1 MDASVVGLIP
11 PAPLV
16 YSGKVRDTYELSN
29 RRLLMVASD
38 RVSAFDV
45 VLPAT
50 IPGKGEILTQL
61 SLFWFEQTESLI
73 PNHLT
78 GESVAD
84 LGWPNELTNAL
95 ERRSIVVHQAERIPV
110 ECVVRGYLAGS
121 GWAEY
126 NRTGSVA
133 GHTLPA
139 NLQVGS
145 RLPAPIFTP
154 ARKNDAGHDEN
165 ITRADLENDIGSEIA
180 TRLETVSL
188 SLYQRAAESAAARGV
203 IIADTKFE
211 FGFIDGR
218 LTLIDEVLTPDS
230 SRFWDRST
238 WQPGREPDSWDKQY
252 LRNWLV
258 ESGWDRELPA
268 PALPDEV
275 IQGTRSRYLEAF
287 QRLTG
292 LTLHEWLSRD
302 RVEARA

>member
-16 YSGKVRDTYELSN
+16 YSGKVRDTYELGN
-29 RRLLMVASD
+29 GRLLMVASD
-38 RVSAFDV
+38 RISAFDV
-45 VLPAT
+45 ILPAT

-84 LGWPNELTNAL
+84 LAWSDESTEAL
-95 ERRSIVVHQAERIPV
+95 ERRSMVVHQAERIPV

-126 NRTGSVA
+126 KRTGSVA

-139 NLQVGS
+139 NLRVGS
-145 RLPAPIFTP
+145 RLPAPVFTP
-154 ARKNDAGHDEN
+154 ARKNDGGHDEN

-188 SLYQRAAESAAARGV
+188 SIYQQAAESAAARGV

-211 FGFIDGR
+211 FGFIDGH

-230 SRFWDRST
+230 SRFWDTST
-238 WQPGREPDSWDKQY
+238 WQPGREPNSWDKQY

-258 ESGWDRELPA
+258 ESGWDREPPA

-292 LTLHEWLSRD
+292 LTLHEWLGRN

>member
-11 PAPLV
+11 SAPLV

-188 SLYQRAAESAAARGV
+188 SLYQRAAESAVARGV

>member
-11 PAPLV
+11 SAPLV

-84 LGWPNELTNAL
+84 LGWPNELTNAF
-95 ERRSIVVHQAERIPV
+95 ERRSMVVHQAERIPV

-121 GWAEY
+121 GWAEH

-188 SLYQRAAESAAARGV
+188 SLYQRAAESAVARGV

-230 SRFWDRST
+230 SRFWDTST

>member
-11 PAPLV
+11 SAPLV

-188 SLYQRAAESAAARGV
+188 SLYQRAAESAVARGV

-211 FGFIDGR
+211 FGFIDGH

-230 SRFWDRST
+230 SRFWDTST

>member
-84 LGWPNELTNAL
+84 LGWPNELTNAF
-95 ERRSIVVHQAERIPV
+95 ERRSMVVHQAERIPV

-188 SLYQRAAESAAARGV
+188 SLYQRAAESAVARGV

>member
-16 YSGKVRDTYELSN
+16 YSGKVRDTYELGN
-29 RRLLMVASD
+29 GRLLMVASD
-38 RVSAFDV
+38 RISAFDV
-45 VLPAT
+45 ILPAT

-84 LGWPNELTNAL
+84 LAWSDESTEAL
-95 ERRSIVVHQAERIPV
+95 ERRSMVVHQAERIPV

-126 NRTGSVA
+126 KRTGSVA

-145 RLPAPIFTP
+145 RLPAPVFTP
-154 ARKNDAGHDEN
+154 ARKNDGGHDEN
-165 ITRADLENDIGSEIA
+165 ITREELSNEIGSEIA

-188 SLYQRAAESAAARGV
+188 SIYQQAAESAAARGV

-211 FGFIDGR
+211 FGFIDGH

-230 SRFWDRST
+230 SRFWDTST

-258 ESGWDRELPA
+258 ESGWDREPPA

-292 LTLHEWLSRD
+292 LTLQEWLGRN

>member
-1 MDASVVGLIP
+1 MDTSMVEIVP

-16 YSGKVRDTYELSN
+16 YSGKVRDTYELGDG
-29 RRLLMVASD
+29 RLLMVASD
-38 RVSAFDV
+38 RISAFDV
-45 VLPAT
+45 ILPAT

-61 SLFWFEQTESLI
+61 SLFWFGQTQSLI

-78 GESVAD
+78 GKSVAD
-84 LGWPNELTNAL
+84 LGWPNELTDVL
-95 ERRSIVVHQAERIPV
+95 ERRSMVVHQAERIPV

-121 GWAEY
+121 GWAEFEQ
-126 NRTGSVA
+126 TGSVA
-133 GHTLPA
+133 GQALPA
-139 NLQVGS
+139 NLRVGS
-145 RLPAPIFTP
+145 RLPAPIFSP

-165 ITRADLENDIGSEIA
+165 ITRENLCNDIGLEIA
-180 TRLETVSL
+180 TRLETISL
-188 SLYQRAAESAAARGV
+188 AIYRLATEYAAARGV

-211 FGFIDGR
+211 FGYIDGD
-218 LTLIDEVLTPDS
+218 LALIDEVLTPDS
-230 SRFWDRST
+230 SRFWDTST

-258 ESGWDRELPA
+258 ESGWDREPPA

-292 LTLHEWLSRD
+292 LTLHEWLGRN
-302 RVEARA
+302 RVEART

>member
-11 PAPLV
+11 SAPLV

-188 SLYQRAAESAAARGV
+188 SLYQRAAESAVARGV

-211 FGFIDGR
+211 FGFIDGH

>member
-16 YSGKVRDTYELSN
+16 YSGKVRDTYELGN
-29 RRLLMVASD
+29 GRLLMVASD
-38 RVSAFDV
+38 RISAFDV
-45 VLPAT
+45 ILPAT

-84 LGWPNELTNAL
+84 LAWSDESTEAL
-95 ERRSIVVHQAERIPV
+95 ERRSMVVHQAERIPV

-126 NRTGSVA
+126 KRTGSVA

-139 NLQVGS
+139 NLRVGS
-145 RLPAPIFTP
+145 RLPAPVFTP
-154 ARKNDAGHDEN
+154 ARKNNGGHDEN

-188 SLYQRAAESAAARGV
+188 SIYQQAAESAAARGV

-211 FGFIDGR
+211 FGFIDGH

-230 SRFWDRST
+230 SRFWDTST

-258 ESGWDRELPA
+258 ESGWDREPPA
-268 PALPDEV
+268 PVLPDEV

-292 LTLHEWLSRD
+292 LTLHEWLGRN
-302 RVEARA
+302 RVETRA

>member
-29 RRLLMVASD
+29 GRLLMVASD
-38 RVSAFDV
+38 RISAFDV
-45 VLPAT
+45 ILPAT

-84 LGWPNELTNAL
+84 LAWSDESTEAL
-95 ERRSIVVHQAERIPV
+95 ERRSMVVHQAERIPV

-126 NRTGSVA
+126 KRTGSVA

-139 NLQVGS
+139 NLRVGS
-145 RLPAPIFTP
+145 RLPAPVFTP
-154 ARKNDAGHDEN
+154 ARKNDGGHDEN
-165 ITRADLENDIGSEIA
+165 ITRADLEYDIGSEIA

-188 SLYQRAAESAAARGV
+188 SIYQQAAESAAARGV

-211 FGFIDGR
+211 FGFIDGH

-230 SRFWDRST
+230 SRFWDTST

-258 ESGWDRELPA
+258 ESGWDREPPA

-292 LTLHEWLSRD
+292 LTLHEWLGRN

>member
-16 YSGKVRDTYELSN
+16 YSGKVRDTYELGN
-29 RRLLMVASD
+29 GRLLMVASD
-38 RVSAFDV
+38 RISAFDV
-45 VLPAT
+45 ILPAT

-84 LGWPNELTNAL
+84 LAWSDESTEAL
-95 ERRSIVVHQAERIPV
+95 ERRSMVVHQAERIPV

-126 NRTGSVA
+126 KRTGSVA
-133 GHTLPA
+133 GHALPA
-139 NLQVGS
+139 NLRVGS
-145 RLPAPIFTP
+145 RLPAPVFTP
-154 ARKNDAGHDEN
+154 ARKNDGGHDEN
-165 ITRADLENDIGSEIA
+165 ITRADLEYDIGSEIA

-188 SLYQRAAESAAARGV
+188 SIYQQAAESAAARGV

-211 FGFIDGR
+211 FGFIDGH

-230 SRFWDRST
+230 SRFWDTST
-238 WQPGREPDSWDKQY
+238 WQPGREPNSWDKQY

-258 ESGWDRELPA
+258 ESGWDREPPA

-292 LTLHEWLSRD
+292 LTLHEWLGRN

>member
-16 YSGKVRDTYELSN
+16 YSGKVRDTYELGN
-29 RRLLMVASD
+29 GRLLMVASD
-38 RVSAFDV
+38 RISAFDV
-45 VLPAT
+45 ILPAT

-84 LGWPNELTNAL
+84 LAWSDESTEAL
-95 ERRSIVVHQAERIPV
+95 ERRSMVVHQAERIPV

-126 NRTGSVA
+126 KQTGSVA
-133 GHTLPA
+133 GHTLPS

-145 RLPAPIFTP
+145 RLPAPVFTP
-154 ARKNDAGHDEN
+154 ARKNDGGHDEN

-188 SLYQRAAESAAARGV
+188 SIYQQAAESAAARGV

-211 FGFIDGR
+211 FGFIDGH

-230 SRFWDRST
+230 SRFWDTST

-258 ESGWDRELPA
+258 ESGWDREPPA

-292 LTLHEWLSRD
+292 LTLHEWLGRN

>member
-1 MDASVVGLIP
+1 
-11 PAPLV
+11 
-16 YSGKVRDTYELSN
+16 
-29 RRLLMVASD
+29 MVASD
-38 RVSAFDV
+38 RISAFDV
-45 VLPAT
+45 ILPAT

-84 LGWPNELTNAL
+84 LAWSDELTEAL
-95 ERRSIVVHQAERIPV
+95 ERRSMVVHQAERIPV

-126 NRTGSVA
+126 QRIGSLA

-139 NLQVGS
+139 NLRVGS
-145 RLPAPIFTP
+145 RLPEPMFTP
-154 ARKNDAGHDEN
+154 ARKNDGGHDEN
-165 ITRADLENDIGSEIA
+165 ITREELSNEIGSEIA
-180 TRLETVSL
+180 SRLEAVSL
-188 SLYQRAAESAAARGV
+188 SIYQRTAEYAAAQGV

-211 FGFIDGR
+211 FGFIDGH

-230 SRFWDRST
+230 SRFWDTST
-238 WQPGREPDSWDKQY
+238 WHPGREPDSWDKQF

-258 ESGWDRELPA
+258 ESGWDREPPA
-268 PALPDEV
+268 PAFPDEV
-275 IQGTRSRYLEAF
+275 MQGTRSRYLGAF

-292 LTLHEWLSRD
+292 LTLHEWLGRN

>member
-16 YSGKVRDTYELSN
+16 YSGKVRDTYELGN
-29 RRLLMVASD
+29 GRLLMVASD
-38 RVSAFDV
+38 RISAFDV
-45 VLPAT
+45 ILPAT

-84 LGWPNELTNAL
+84 LAWSDESTEAL
-95 ERRSIVVHQAERIPV
+95 ERRSMVVHQAERIPV

-126 NRTGSVA
+126 KRTGSVA

-139 NLQVGS
+139 NLRVGS
-145 RLPAPIFTP
+145 RLPAPVFTP
-154 ARKNDAGHDEN
+154 ARKNDGGHDEN
-165 ITRADLENDIGSEIA
+165 ITREELSNEIGSEIA

-188 SLYQRAAESAAARGV
+188 SIYQQAAESAAARGV

-211 FGFIDGR
+211 FGFIDGH

-230 SRFWDRST
+230 SRFWDTST
-238 WQPGREPDSWDKQY
+238 WQPGREPNSWDKQY

-258 ESGWDRELPA
+258 ESGWDREPPA

-292 LTLHEWLSRD
+292 LTLHEWLGRN